1 MTDLLV
7 QQEKYLEAGIHI
19 GTKIKTPDMNQFIY
33 KARQDKLFVLDLKK
47 VDDRLRFAAK
57 LISRYDS
64 STILVVASRAYA
76 ANAASKFASLVGC
89 KVIAGRF
96 VPGIFTNPARP
107 NFCEPKLLFVCD
119 PKGERQGIL
128 EASHV
133 GVPVIALCDTDNS
146 TKFVDWII
154 PCNNKGKKSLALIF
168 YLLTRE
174 VMKVRGLIAS
184 NEEFKIPLEEF
195 EEMPPELGE
204 EGEGTGA
211 EGEGEEPVPSAPEPA
226 PKTVSES
233 IAREKSEKEGGESNE
248 GAPGGPEPPSPA

>member
-19 GTKIKTPDMNQFIY
+19 GTKIKTPDMNNFIY
-33 KARQDKLFVLDLKK
+33 KARQDKLYVLDLKK

-57 LISRYDS
+57 LVSRYDPPS
-64 STILVVASRAYA
+64 LLVVASRAYA
-76 ANAASKFASLVGC
+76 ANAASKFASLIGC
-89 KVIAGRF
+89 KIIMGRF
-96 VPGIFTNPARP
+96 IPGVFTNPARP
-107 NFCEPKLLFVCD
+107 DFTEPKLLFVCD
-119 PKGERQGIL
+119 PKGERQAIR
-128 EASHV
+128 EAAHV

-174 VMKVRGLIAS
+174 TMKARGLIAS

-195 EEMPPELGE
+195 EEMAAPEGE
-204 EGEGTGA
+204 EGEFA
-211 EGEGEEPVPSAPEPA
+211 VEEPA
-226 PKTVSES
+226 PQAPEEPAPETVSEG
-233 IAREKSEKEGGESNE
+233 IARDDKGSKEEDA
-248 GAPGGPEPPSPA
+248 GAPGGPEPPAPA